1 MTTMRTMMYRD
12 DFDKNEML
20 DHAYE
25 IKKAACKIIETLEGD
40 EEMSERNRYRDR
52 MNYRRD
58 MRMRDD
64 YEERNSRYGY

>member
-25 IKKAACKIIETLEGD
+25 LKKIACKMIEMLEGD
-40 EEMSERNRYRDR
+40 DIAARKKHIAEE
-52 MNYRRD
+52 
-58 MRMRDD
+58 
-64 YEERNSRYGY
+64 GYKYIDLTDVS

>member
-1 MTTMRTMMYRD
+1 MMYRD

-25 IKKAACKIIETLEGD
+25 MKKIACKMIEALEGD
-40 EEMSERNRYRDR
+40 EMSERNRYRDG
-52 MNYRRD
+52 MNYRRN

-64 YEERNSRYGY
+64 WNERDSRYGY

>member
-1 MTTMRTMMYRD
+1 MRTMMYRD
-12 DFDKNEML
+12 DFDKQEIL

-25 IKKAACKIIETLEGD
+25 MKKIACKMIEMLESD
-40 EEMSERNRYRDR
+40 EMSERNRYRDGI
-52 MNYRRD
+52 NYRRN

>member
-12 DFDKNEML
+12 DFDKQEIL

-25 IKKAACKIIETLEGD
+25 MKKIACKMIETLEGD
-40 EEMSERNRYRDR
+40 EMSERNRYRDG
-52 MNYRRD
+52 MNYRRN

>member
-1 MTTMRTMMYRD
+1 MMYRD
-12 DFDKNEML
+12 DFDKQEIL

-25 IKKAACKIIETLEGD
+25 MKKIACKMIEMLESD
-40 EEMSERNRYRDR
+40 EMSERNRYRDGI
-52 MNYRRD
+52 NYRRN

>member
-1 MTTMRTMMYRD
+1 MRTMMYRD

-25 IKKAACKIIETLEGD
+25 LKKIACKMIEMLEGED
-40 EEMSERNRYRDR
+40 MSERNRYRDS
-52 MNYRRD
+52 MNYRRN

-64 YEERNSRYGY
+64 WNERDSRYGY